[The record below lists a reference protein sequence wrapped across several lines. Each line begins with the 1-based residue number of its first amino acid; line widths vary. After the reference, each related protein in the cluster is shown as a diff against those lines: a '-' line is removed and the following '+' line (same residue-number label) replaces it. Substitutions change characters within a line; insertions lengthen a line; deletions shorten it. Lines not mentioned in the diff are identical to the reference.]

1 MFSKQPLSVLL
12 ISTLSMI
19 IAFSVWSV
27 FAPIA
32 ADIQVMYSL
41 TNAEKKYLN
50 RHSRLIRVYDENSN
64 GDFNRSLRGKK
75 SVFFDYAGSFTPYHL
90 CRLYAFLLHAPLL
103 GIFYRHG
110 WNNICYIHY
119 ICL

>member
-1 MFSKQPLSVLL
+1 MFSKRPLSVLL

-41 TNAEKKYLN
+41 TNAEK
-50 RHSRLIRVYDENSN
+50 SVLIATPVLL
-64 GDFNRSLRGKK
+64 GSLMRIPMGILTDRFGKK
-75 SVFFDYAGSFTPYHL
+75 SLFFDYAGSFTPYHL
-90 CRLYAFLLHAPLL
+90 CRLYSFLFYAALL

-110 WNNICYIHY
+110 WNNICYFHY